1 MAAFILFKMS
11 DDDSFIIGELHNET
25 EEELV
30 LNYPI
35 VLRLRAT
42 PQRTTNVS
50 TSKLMPFSMNNL
62 VSIRKRNIHS
72 VTKPN
77 ERLIKYYIKFMDLY
91 KNALDNILEEEIVNL
106 QDEFDSNLSDEA
118 EQFIEQQ
125 EDVTEH
131 SNDVD
136 RKGILH

>member
-1 MAAFILFKMS
+1 MAAFILIKMS

-25 EEELV
+25 EEELI

-35 VLRLRAT
+35 VIRLKST

-77 ERLIKYYIKFMDLY
+77 ERLIKYYINFMNLY

-106 QDEFDSNLSDEA
+106 QDEYDANLADEA

-125 EDVTEH
+125 EATTDH
-131 SNDVD
+131 DVD